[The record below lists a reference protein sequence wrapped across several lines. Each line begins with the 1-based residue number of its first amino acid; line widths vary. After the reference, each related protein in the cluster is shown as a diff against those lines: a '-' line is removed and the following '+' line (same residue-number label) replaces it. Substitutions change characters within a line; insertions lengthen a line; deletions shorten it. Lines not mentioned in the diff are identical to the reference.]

1 MSDPRRSPTHLAPR
15 RSDRVPRRRRRS
27 HDDSGTADRERTA
40 RTIPRGRDADDA
52 STVPGVDPAVWELHV
67 RYDRTR
73 DPSTLE
79 ALVDEYERYALSI
92 AQRFRRVREPREDLD
107 QVAREA
113 LVLALGRFDPERALP
128 FASYAT
134 PTIAGSLRRHYRDHG
149 WSVRVPRRVH
159 EITVATRTVSER
171 LTSDL
176 GRPPTV
182 QEVVDELGITIDEL
196 LHAQEAVHARE
207 TVSLDAP
214 VAEDGGAL
222 HERIS
227 VEDRAV
233 ARTDNRIALT
243 EAIAELGDRDRG
255 LLDRYYFQEQSQSE
269 IARHLG
275 VSQMQV
281 SRLLADTLR
290 RLRAHMGPR

>member
-1 MSDPRRSPTHLAPR
+1 MPPTSSAHAPPATRSPTAAR
-15 RSDRVPRRRRRS
+15 RARNANVV
-27 HDDSGTADRERTA
+27 ADRARTE
-40 RTIPRGRDADDA
+40 RTIPRGRDATDA

-73 DPSTLE
+73 DDATLR
-79 ALVDEYERYALSI
+79 ALLAEYERYALSI
-92 AQRFRRVREPREDLD
+92 ARRFHREREPRQDLD

-113 LVLALGRFDPERALP
+113 LLLALQRFDPDRGLP

-149 WSVRVPRRVH
+149 WAVRVPRRVH
-159 EITVATRTVSER
+159 EITLAARTVSER
-171 LTSDL
+171 LTSEF
-176 GRPPTV
+176 GRAPTV
-182 QEVVDELGITIDEL
+182 HEVVDELGITIDEL

-214 VAEDGGAL
+214 VTEDGAAL

-227 VEDRAV
+227 SDDGAV
-233 ARTDNRIALT
+233 ARADNRIALA
-243 EAIAELGDRDRG
+243 EAIARLDGRDRE

-269 IARHLG
+269 IGRHLG

-281 SRLLADTLR
+281 SRLLAAALR
-290 RLRAHMGPR
+290 RLRTHMGPR

>member
-1 MSDPRRSPTHLAPR
+1 M
-15 RSDRVPRRRRRS
+15 
-27 HDDSGTADRERTA
+27 
-40 RTIPRGRDADDA
+40 
-52 STVPGVDPAVWELHV
+52 WELHV
-67 RYDRTR
+67 RYDRTG
-73 DPSTLE
+73 DEATLR

-92 AQRFRRVREPREDLD
+92 ARRFHREREPREDLD

-113 LVLALGRFDPERALP
+113 LVLALRRFDPDRGLP

-149 WSVRVPRRVH
+149 WAVRVPRRVH
-159 EITVATRTVSER
+159 EITLAARTVSDR
-171 LTSDL
+171 LTRDL
-176 GRPPTV
+176 GRPPTI
-182 QEVVDELGITIDEL
+182 QEVVAELGISMEDL

-214 VAEDGGAL
+214 VTDDGGAL

-227 VEDRAV
+227 SEDGAV
-233 ARTDNRIALT
+233 ARADNRIALA
-243 EAIAELGDRDRG
+243 EAIAQLGDRDRD

-269 IARHLG
+269 IGRDLG

-281 SRLLADTLR
+281 SRLLATTLR
-290 RLRAHMGPR
+290 RLRNHMGPR